1 MLDTLQKTK
10 GINTPLTLISCYL
23 VMEKEFLEVNLQDFN
38 VKKEVFE
45 SEIKFSEK
53 SEEINIPVNENFIKE
68 NEKIT
73 EQEFNLENFI
83 NDLEKQVVDINK
95 NAEIE
100 DVNTGDISKPNKNL
114 DEARDAIEKNDF
126 LSDFFR
132 QLDIEE
138 VIPVLQSK
146 EIQNLEQELEN
157 IEIIEKDEEE
167 EKIAYSSQYT
177 NSINA
182 VQEFSENYW
191 ETPDYL
197 SSMKSYDIKKTASES
212 NYGELIAYLD
222 KEEQSTSFQKSIYSI
237 SELMIETVSEQNE
250 LIPQSISQ
258 SMIYAA
264 TRISSF
270 ERAYYDEDD

>member
-1 MLDTLQKTK
+1 
-10 GINTPLTLISCYL
+10 
-23 VMEKEFLEVNLQDFN
+23 MEKEFLEVNLQDFN

-100 DVNTGDISKPNKNL
+100 DVNTEDISKPNKNL
-114 DEARDAIEKNDF
+114 DEARDTIEKNYF

-212 NYGELIAYLD
+212 NYGELISYLD
-222 KEEQSTSFQKSIYSI
+222 KEEQSNSFQKSIYSI

-250 LIPQSISQ
+250 LMPQSISQ
-258 SMIYAA
+258 SIIYAA

>member
-1 MLDTLQKTK
+1 
-10 GINTPLTLISCYL
+10 
-23 VMEKEFLEVNLQDFN
+23 MEKEFLEVNLQDFN

-68 NEKIT
+68 DEKIT

-100 DVNTGDISKPNKNL
+100 DVNTEDISKPNKNL
-114 DEARDAIEKNDF
+114 DEARDTIEKNYF

-157 IEIIEKDEEE
+157 IEII
-167 EKIAYSSQYT
+167 
-177 NSINA
+177 
-182 VQEFSENYW
+182 
-191 ETPDYL
+191 
-197 SSMKSYDIKKTASES
+197 
-212 NYGELIAYLD
+212 
-222 KEEQSTSFQKSIYSI
+222 
-237 SELMIETVSEQNE
+237 
-250 LIPQSISQ
+250 
-258 SMIYAA
+258 
-264 TRISSF
+264 
-270 ERAYYDEDD
+270 